1 MIVYHSQHDREQ
13 KKMPATEIAVTSL
26 GKVGDKTLLV
36 PTGQQG
42 ATLAHVQDWVTA
54 KLKAKAS
61 VKDIS
66 TSVLVKGIKQWAVY
80 EEKSGSKTKLTVFK
94 IT

>member
-1 MIVYHSQHDREQ
+1 
-13 KKMPATEIAVTSL
+13 MPATELVVTSL
-26 GKVGDKTLLV
+26 GTMGGKELLN

-42 ATLAHVQDWVTA
+42 NTLPHVQDWVTA

-66 TSVLVKGIKQWAVY
+66 TSVLVKGIKQWAVF
-80 EEKSGSKTKLTVFK
+80 EEKSGSKTIRTVF
-94 IT
+94 

>member
-1 MIVYHSQHDREQ
+1 
-13 KKMPATEIAVTSL
+13 MPATELAVTSL
-26 GKVGDKTLLV
+26 GKVGDKELLV

-42 ATLAHVQDWVTA
+42 ITFPHVQDWVTA
-54 KLKAKAS
+54 KLKAKIS

-80 EEKSGSKTKLTVFK
+80 EQKSGSKLIRTVFK

>member
-1 MIVYHSQHDREQ
+1 
-13 KKMPATEIAVTSL
+13 MPATELFVTSL
-26 GKVGDKTLLV
+26 GTMGGKELLN

-42 ATLAHVQDWVTA
+42 NTLPHVQDWLTG
-54 KLKAKAS
+54 KLKAKIS

-66 TSVLVKGIKQWAVY
+66 TTVLVKGIKQWAVF
-80 EEKSGSKTKLTVFK
+80 EEKSGSKTIRTVFK

>member
-1 MIVYHSQHDREQ
+1 
-13 KKMPATEIAVTSL
+13 MPATELLVTSL
-26 GKVGDKTLLV
+26 GTMGGKELLV

-42 ATLAHVQDWVTA
+42 DTLPHVQDWVTC
-54 KLKAKAS
+54 KLKAKIS

-66 TSVLVKGIKQWAVY
+66 TSVLVKGIKQWAVF
-80 EEKSGSKTKLTVFK
+80 EEKSGSKSIRTVFK

>member
-1 MIVYHSQHDREQ
+1 
-13 KKMPATEIAVTSL
+13 MPATEIVVTSAGQVA
-26 GKVGDKTLLV
+26 GKELLI
-36 PTGQQG
+36 PTGKQG
-42 ATLAHVQDWVTA
+42 SVFGHVQDWVTA
-54 KLKAKAS
+54 KLKAKAP

-80 EEKSGSKTKLTVFK
+80 EERSGSKTIRTVFK

>member
-1 MIVYHSQHDREQ
+1 
-13 KKMPATEIAVTSL
+13 MPATELIVTSA
-26 GKVGDKTLLV
+26 GSVGDKELLI

-42 ATLAHVQDWVTA
+42 SYFPHVQDWVTA
-54 KLKAKAS
+54 KLKAKKP

-66 TSVLVKGIKQWAVY
+66 SAVLVKGIKQWAVY
-80 EEKSGSKTKLTVFK
+80 EEKSGAKKIRTVFQ